1 MANQKN
7 RSGLIRDYCRTFLG
21 NYDPRRPYQVF
32 LLECQLISRSTTNL
46 VIAAAVFVVFVAPIA
61 WVSGE
66 TSGSSEW
73 SAFVVLEEGHTIS
86 AAYWFHGID
95 IYVVLLPLF
104 AFLFGYGTIASER
117 DDGTLTVLGSLPIT
131 RFDIYIGKALA
142 RIFVFSGVVFVGVL
156 AGSLGVFAANPMTAS
171 PHAHLLASVP
181 TVLFGTALVS
191 IAIAVSALLS
201 SRLHALSGAIVG
213 YFGLVF
219 GAVWTLGSAP
229 LAIVGHPFHGYSV
242 LIATLFDTMYPSL
255 GVALSSGSQSP
266 DTLLLLFVTK
276 PVAILVLFA
285 WICGSLAIGYLGFRR
300 EVILS

>member
-1 MANQKN
+1 M
-7 RSGLIRDYCRTFLG
+7 
-21 NYDPRRPYQVF
+21 F

>member
-1 MANQKN
+1 MERWRVSNKCSDKTYWK
-7 RSGLIRDYCRTFLG
+7 RWPR
-21 NYDPRRPYQVF
+21 NYDLRRPYQVF
-32 LLECQLISRSTTNL
+32 LLECQLISRSTTNR
-46 VIAAAVFVVFVAPIA
+46 VIAAAVFVAFVAPIV
-61 WVSGE
+61 WVSE
-66 TSGSSEW
+66 DTIGSSEG
-73 SAFVVLEEGHTIS
+73 ATFVVLEEGHTVS

-117 DDGTLTVLGSLPIT
+117 DDGTLTVLGSLPVT

-142 RIFVFSGVVFVGVL
+142 RILVFSGIIFVGVL
-156 AGSLGVFAANPMTAS
+156 AGLFGIFVTNPMMAS
-171 PHAHLLASVP
+171 PYGHLLASVP

-191 IAIAVSALLS
+191 IAIAVSSLLS

-229 LAIVGHPFHGYSV
+229 LAIVGHPFHGYSTV
-242 LIATLFDTMYPSL
+242 IATLFDTMYPSL
-255 GVALSSGSQSP
+255 EVALSSGSQSP
-266 DTLLLLFVTK
+266 DTLLLFVTG

-285 WICGSLAIGYLGFRR
+285 WICGPLAIGYLGFRR